1 MNNKPILLACFFVFF
16 ITVINAQQ
24 KVIQLYNG
32 AAPGSE
38 NWNWDEKEM
47 TYDQMHLKVV
57 YNVSHPTLTA
67 FLPDSSIA
75 TGAAVIVCPGGG
87 FQFLSIENE
96 GYDVARWLNKKGV
109 AAFVLKYRLTHSL
122 TDDPLKEFMS
132 RQPNSDKFNEEIRSV
147 VAMDIADGKTAIEY
161 VRSHASEYNI
171 KPGDIGIMGFSAGGT
186 LVTGVAYNYDAN
198 NRPDFVAPVYPYVGS
213 FTKGVVPNDAP
224 PMFIVA
230 ASDDQFGFNIS
241 SVDLYKDWVTSKH
254 SAELHVYAKGGH
266 GFGMQTQNIPT
277 DTWIERFGDWMQQQ
291 GFAKGTAQLSSS
303 QIEGM
308 KRIFNDWPNLKR
320 YEEENEKIKNH
331 RKPCCV
337 HGQLYH

>member
-1 MNNKPILLACFFVFF
+1 MNNKAILLLLLSVFSVT
-16 ITVINAQQ
+16 IINAQQ

-47 TYDQMHLKVV
+47 FNDQLHLKVV

-132 RQPNSDKFNEEIRSV
+132 REPNSDKFNEEIKSV

-161 VRSHASEYNI
+161 VRNHSGEYKI
-171 KPGDIGIMGFSAGGT
+171 SSDHIGIMGFSAGGT
-186 LVTGVAYNYDAN
+186 LTTGVAYNYDAS
-198 NRPDFVAPVYPYVGS
+198 NRPDFVAPIYPYVGS
-213 FTKGVVPNDAP
+213 FTKGAVPDDAP
-224 PMFIVA
+224 PMFIAV
-230 ASDDQFGFNIS
+230 ASDDQFGF
-241 SVDLYKDWVTSKH
+241 D
-254 SAELHVYAKGGH
+254 
-266 GFGMQTQNIPT
+266 
-277 DTWIERFGDWMQQQ
+277 
-291 GFAKGTAQLSSS
+291 
-303 QIEGM
+303 
-308 KRIFNDWPNLKR
+308 
-320 YEEENEKIKNH
+320 
-331 RKPCCV
+331 
-337 HGQLYH
+337 